1 MHCLD
6 EPEAEAFLHGIR
18 GMGGEMGVVLTDEQ
32 LEGKVVA
39 GVDTHADTHWLCVL
53 DGLRRVAVSAEFPAT
68 AEGYAELATAIGD
81 PGMCAAVGVEG
92 TCSYGAGLTDE
103 LQARGFTVLEVLRP
117 KRDGKRRPG
126 EGKDD
131 AGDAERAARDVLAGK
146 VTSVPKQRG
155 GWVEELRAL
164 DVARGRC
171 VKARKESLAAA
182 RSLVS
187 TAPDRQRRRW
197 EGMSA
202 DKMMSAMAAVDG
214 DEASALERSLLSIA
228 RVWDAA
234 RREADAL
241 EGEMGAVLE
250 RNCPAL
256 LAMFCCGVDDAAAL
270 AIAAGENTG
279 RFKDEASFAKH
290 CGVAPIPAS
299 SGKTSGRM
307 RLNRGGDRSANSA
320 LHLIVTRRIRFD
332 PETQRYVERRCSGKG
347 ALSKREAIRCLK
359 RYVAREA
366 FHALTHPFDVPE
378 PERDGQGL
386 KEARR
391 SAGIRQRQVAEAI
404 GVTSACISN
413 IETGKVSNR
422 SRAFRLY
429 AEWVGNGMPLDVG
442 AEESDG
448 EICG

>member
-6 EPEAEAFLHGIR
+6 EPEAGTFLYGIR
-18 GMGGEMGVVLTDEQ
+18 GRRGNMGVVLADEQ

-53 DGLRRVAVSAEFPAT
+53 DELRRVAVSAEFPAT
-68 AEGYAELATAIGD
+68 AEGYAELAAAIGE
-81 PGMCAAVGVEG
+81 PGGCAAVGVEG
-92 TCSYGAGLTDE
+92 TCSYGAGLADE

-146 VTSVPKQRG
+146 VTSVPKRRG
-155 GWVEELRAL
+155 GWVEELRPLA
-164 DVARGRC
+164 VAKDRC
-171 VKARKESLAAA
+171 VKSRKESLAAA

-187 TAPDRQRRRW
+187 TAPDARRRRW
-197 EGMSA
+197 EGMPG
-202 DKMMSAMAAVDG
+202 DKMMSAMLAIEEDG
-214 DEASALERSLLSIA
+214 AGALERSLLSVA

-234 RREADAL
+234 RSEAETL
-241 EGEMGAVLE
+241 EGEMRAILE

-270 AIAAGENTG
+270 AIAAGENVE
-279 RFKDEASFAKH
+279 RFRDEASFAKH

-332 PETQRYVERRCSGKG
+332 PKTQLYVERRCSGRG

-378 PERDGQGL
+378 PERDGESL

-422 SRAFRLY
+422 SRTFRLY
-429 AEWVGNGMPLDVG
+429 AEWVENGMPLDVG
-442 AEESDG
+442 AEEDSSA
-448 EICG
+448 ICS

>member
-1 MHCLD
+1 V
-6 EPEAEAFLHGIR
+6 R
-18 GMGGEMGVVLTDEQ
+18 
-32 LEGKVVA
+32 
-39 GVDTHADTHWLCVL
+39 
-53 DGLRRVAVSAEFPAT
+53 
-68 AEGYAELATAIGD
+68 
-81 PGMCAAVGVEG
+81 
-92 TCSYGAGLTDE
+92 
-103 LQARGFTVLEVLRP
+103 EVLRP

-146 VTSVPKQRG
+146 VTSIPKQRG

-241 EGEMGAVLE
+241 EGEMRAVLE